1 MAASARGQHDSL
13 PGASRHRQKALD
25 KQKAKAAKAEAAGK
39 PPEYV
44 KYKQNKCLWTEKA
57 IKAAI
62 LAHNM
67 KEAGISLACALT
79 PAR

>member
-1 MAASARGQHDSL
+1 MLARRLPPRGQHDSL

-62 LAHNM
+62 LA
-67 KEAGISLACALT
+67 KQLQTVGLS
-79 PAR
+79 